1 MKMKQVINGK
11 IYNTDTAT
19 LICETGSRIHSRN
32 DFQYEDSDLYV
43 TKKGAYFIA
52 GKGGAMSRFAKD
64 TGNGTA
70 GGSGIV
76 TVSQEE
82 ALSLAERHGNSDII
96 EKHFADMIE
105 EA

>member
-1 MKMKQVINGK
+1 MKQIINGK
-11 IYNTDTAT
+11 TYNTDTAT
-19 LICETGSRIHSRN
+19 LICDTCSHTYSQS
-32 DFQYEDSDLYV
+32 DFAYEDSSLYV

-52 GKGGAMSRFAKD
+52 GKGGPMSRFAYD
-64 TGNGTA
+64 TGNGTT

-76 TVSQEE
+76 TVSREE

-96 EKHFADMIE
+96 EQHFADMIE